1 MPKIYAL
8 LGHPYQQ
15 IGGDCPAGWQ
25 VMAHPRP
32 SPDYVAGS
40 DGVWHPSTSAVEA
53 LRLQAYADPLTGC
66 DRHFAEATRLAAMGA
81 PAAEVE
87 AARTA
92 GAERYLAIQQEYPY
106 P

>member
-1 MPKIYAL
+1 MIYFKHANGSVWAFDTEQAAAL
-8 LGHPYQQ
+8 HGPTGLHPITAEEALTTAKPTMSREQ
-15 IGGDCPAGWQ
+15 
-25 VMAHPRP
+25 
-32 SPDYVAGS
+32 
-40 DGVWHPSTSAVEA
+40 VEA

-66 DRHFAEATRLAAMGA
+66 DRHFAEATRLAAMGS

-87 AARTA
+87 AARSA